1 MKNLRKMVVTSTGDG
16 GVQSVTRPDYDRK
29 SELKAFDDSKAG
41 VKGLL
46 DAGVTNIPKIFVNGH
61 NQLRS
66 DDQLGSGNSKFSIP
80 VIDFEGIDTDSGLRR
95 EIVEKILDSCANWGF
110 FQVIN
115 HGIPVSV
122 MDGMIDGVRRFHEQD
137 IEVRKQYYFRDGKA
151 RRFLHYSNFDLFEV
165 PMANWRDSMSC
176 FMAPHPPDPEE
187 LPAVCRDIMFEYTR
201 QAMRLGCTIS
211 ELLSEALGLNSNHLK
226 EMGCVEGILHLGHYY
241 PACPE
246 PDLTLGSS
254 SHTDSTF
261 MTILLQ
267 NQIGGLQVLHQNQ
280 WVDVT
285 FTPGA
290 LMVNIGDLLQLISND
305 KFRSVEH
312 RVLAKHVGPRVSVAC
327 FFRTNGDT
335 KITSRLYGP
344 IKELLSE
351 ENPPIYRETTLKD
364 YLKHYYAKGLDG
376 VPSLPHFKL

>member
-1 MKNLRKMVVTSTGDG
+1 MVVTSTGGG
-16 GVQSVTRPDYDRK
+16 GVQAVTRPDYDRK
-29 SELKAFDDSKAG
+29 SELKDFDDSKAG

-137 IEVRKQYYFRDGKA
+137 IEVRKQFYFRDGKV
-151 RRFLHYSNFDLFEV
+151 RRFLYYSNFDLFEA
-165 PMANWRDSMSC
+165 PMANWRDTMSC

-211 ELLSEALGLNSNHLK
+211 ELLSEALGLNPNHLK

-285 FTPGA
+285 STPGA

-305 KFRSVEH
+305 KFKSVEH

-351 ENPPIYRETTLKD
+351 ENSPIYRETTLKD